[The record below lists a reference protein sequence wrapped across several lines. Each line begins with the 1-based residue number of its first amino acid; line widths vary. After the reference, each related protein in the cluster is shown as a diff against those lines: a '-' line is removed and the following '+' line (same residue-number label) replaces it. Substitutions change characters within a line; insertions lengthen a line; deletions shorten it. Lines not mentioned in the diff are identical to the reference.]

1 MSTRILVG
9 SVFLCA
15 VVAVTTAPGTLGKS
29 VDPLRTDGPAMALL
43 DPEQQLRRTVD
54 PEIAGEVAGRLQRE
68 AHRGRVWTETLF
80 ETLAVASAQINELSA
95 NGRMSDFNRTEI
107 AALTAL
113 LVVDKV
119 VELHP
124 EIAPVVAANL
134 SDSSDDL
141 SPIERICACDQRG
154 SRACGCRVM
163 STGAGSCE
171 YRVMCPGLLKAGCS
185 AVNIEMCIAE
195 TVIGIVS
202 ALQ

>member
-1 MSTRILVG
+1 MSMRILVG
-9 SVFLCA
+9 TAFLCA
-15 VVAVTTAPGTLGKS
+15 ALAVSAAPGTLGKA
-29 VDPLRTDGPAMALL
+29 VDPLQTDGPAMALL
-43 DPEQQLRRTVD
+43 DPEQQLRRAVD
-54 PEIAGEVAGRLQRE
+54 PEIAGELAGRLQRE
-68 AHRGRVWTETLF
+68 AHRGHVWTETLF
-80 ETLAVASAQINELSA
+80 DTLAVATAQIDELHASR
-95 NGRMSDFNRTEI
+95 RMSDSDRHEI

-134 SDSSDDL
+134 LGSDDDL
-141 SPIERICACDQRG
+141 SPIERMCACDRRG
-154 SRACGCRVM
+154 SIACGCRVQ

-171 YRVMCPGLLKAGCS
+171 YRVMCPGLFKAGCS

-195 TVIGIVS
+195 TVFGIFS